1 METQTQVAL
10 ALASVRTR
18 IQKAFQASAR
28 KPADVTIVAVT
39 KGFGAEAIES
49 ALAAGLRDIGEN
61 YYKEAAEKFR
71 RISWPAGVKRHFI
84 GRVQRNKARRIAA
97 LFDMVQTV
105 DDLEVVGA
113 LDRGAASASKVLDVL
128 VQVNVASDQRQGI
141 PPDLL
146 GDFVRVLAQHRN
158 LRLRGLMA
166 MGPNDRTAAADAF
179 ARAAACFERVRADLP
194 AASIL
199 SMGMS
204 EDMDL
209 ALAHGST
216 MLRLGS
222 ALFGP
227 RPGLS
232 MIGFRTA
239 PDESQRPGGR

>member
-1 METQTQVAL
+1 MEADTQVAL
-10 ALASVRTR
+10 ALASVRAR
-18 IQKAFQASAR
+18 IQQAFQASTR
-28 KPADVTIVAVT
+28 TPADVTIVAVT

-61 YYKEAAEKFR
+61 YYKEAAEKFH
-71 RISWPAGVKRHFI
+71 RISWPSGNKRHFI

-105 DDLEVVGA
+105 DDLEVAGG
-113 LDRGAASASKVLDVL
+113 LERGAASAGKVLDVL

-146 GDFVRVLAQHRN
+146 GDFVQALAQHRH
-158 LRLRGLMA
+158 LRVRGLMA
-166 MGPNDRTAAADAF
+166 MGPNNPAAAAEAF
-179 ARAAACFERVRADLP
+179 ARAAACFERVRADVP
-194 AASIL
+194 NASIL

-204 EDMDL
+204 DDMDL

-216 MLRLGS
+216 MLRLGT

-232 MIGFRTA
+232 TIGFRAVT
-239 PDESQRPGGR
+239 DEHQSPGGR

>member
-1 METQTQVAL
+1 MGAETPITA

-18 IQKAFQASAR
+18 IQKSCQANAR
-28 KPADVTIVAVT
+28 SPAEVTIVAVT
-39 KGFGAEAIES
+39 KGFGVEAIES

-61 YYKEAAEKFR
+61 YYQEAAEKFR
-71 RISWPAGVKRHFI
+71 RISWPAGTKRHFI

-105 DDLEVVGA
+105 DDLELVRA
-113 LDRGAASASKVLDVL
+113 LDRGAASERKVLDVL

-146 GDFVRVLAQHRN
+146 GDFVRALAQHRN
-158 LRLRGLMA
+158 LRVRGLMA
-166 MGPNDRTAAADAF
+166 MGPNDRAAAAQAF
-179 ARAAACFERVRADLP
+179 ARAAACFERVRADVP
-194 AASIL
+194 AANIL

-204 EDMDL
+204 DDMDI

-216 MLRLGS
+216 MLRLGTT
-222 ALFGP
+222 LFGP

-232 MIGFRTA
+232 MIGFRA
-239 PDESQRPGGR
+239 AADES